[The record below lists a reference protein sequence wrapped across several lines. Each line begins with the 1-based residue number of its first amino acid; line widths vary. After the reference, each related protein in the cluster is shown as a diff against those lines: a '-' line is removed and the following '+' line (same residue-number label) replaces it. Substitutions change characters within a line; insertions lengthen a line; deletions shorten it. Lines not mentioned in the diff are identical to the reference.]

1 MSPSE
6 FITEGLI
13 PLLGMALSF
22 VGIIAIVMIVTKSR
36 QRRVEIQAELQ
47 GKLIEKFGSSAEL
60 VSFLQSETG
69 QRFVK
74 GVQTGNMR
82 LARDR
87 AAGAIRIGIIF
98 AAMGI
103 GFLVLWPL
111 TNTRGLAW
119 PAVLFLVLGIAYF
132 GTSYVTL
139 RFDSGRAAEP
149 PTLPTSSE
157 S

>member
-1 MSPSE
+1 MQPLE
-6 FITEGLI
+6 FVTAGLL
-13 PLLGMALSF
+13 PLVGMLLSF
-22 VGIIAIVMIVTKSR
+22 AMVITIVIIVTRSR
-36 QRRVEIQAELQ
+36 QRRLEIQAELQ
-47 GKLIEKFGSSAEL
+47 GKLIEKFGSSTEL

-69 QRFVK
+69 QRFVR

-87 AAGAIRIGIIF
+87 AAGAIRVGIIF
-98 AAMGI
+98 ASIGT
-103 GFLVLWPL
+103 GFLVLWAL
-111 TNTRGLAW
+111 TGTRGLAW

-139 RFDSGRAAEP
+139 RFDSSHAAEP
-149 PTLPTSSE
+149 PILPTSSE